1 MVQEI
6 LAGNSSEVSG
16 QGEGAHDPAVPV
28 DDWTRHADAFVHQAL
43 DRRLRLVDVRVSRHQ
58 DAGDRDDGKCHLKK
72 EIKFVFRRKPR
83 NDPFGSC
90 FLSKP

>member
-1 MVQEI
+1 VVQEI

-28 DDWTRHADAFVHQAL
+28 DDRTRYSHAFVHQAL
-43 DRRLRLVDVRVSRHQ
+43 DWRLRLVDVRVSRHQ

-72 EIKFVFRRKPR
+72 EIKFVSRRKPK
-83 NDPFGSC
+83 NDPLVVAF
-90 FLSKP
+90 

>member
-1 MVQEI
+1 VVQEI

-28 DDWTRHADAFVHQAL
+28 DDWTRHSDAFVHQAL

-58 DAGDRDDGKCHLKK
+58 DAGDGDDRKCHLKK
-72 EIKFVFRRKPR
+72 QDPNLLIKDSLKMTRLVVAF
-83 NDPFGSC
+83 
-90 FLSKP
+90 